1 MTRFRFAL
9 ERVLRVRH
17 IEQDLARIAWSD
29 AEREAR
35 AAREVVAG
43 VAARIEAEQV
53 ALCVE
58 QRAGR
63 WNAGAMLLRF
73 ECLDRLRR
81 SLVDAARVVSERETV
96 AERARIE
103 WNARRS
109 DERGIEKLEHRRR
122 AAHDLEALHSE
133 NAFID
138 EQASMRAARQH
149 SASAARPSDRATART
164 APRSNA
170 GSSSVN
176 EA

>member
-1 MTRFRFAL
+1 MSRFHFAL

-17 IEQDLARIAWSD
+17 IEQDLARTAWSD
-29 AEREAR
+29 AERAAR
-35 AAREVVAG
+35 AARDAVAG
-43 VAARIEAEQV
+43 LATRIEAEQI
-53 ALCVE
+53 ALCAE

-63 WNAGAMLLRF
+63 WNAAEILRRF
-73 ECLDRLRR
+73 ECLDRLRGA
-81 SLVDAARVVSERETV
+81 LVDAARVVAEREAV

-103 WNARRS
+103 WNSRRS

-122 AAHDLEALHSE
+122 AAHDLETLHSE

-149 SASAARPSDRATART
+149 SAPPARSTGGASARN

-170 GSSSVN
+170 GSSPVQ